1 VSIRLLHFAEDGDT
15 SGFFPQLAT
24 HHDRRRF
31 EMHFATLKPIAP
43 WLAQHMEN
51 QSVPWFSLDCAH
63 RLSYPIGMLRLARQ
77 LRRLRIDV
85 VHTHLFDPSVVGLLA
100 ATLAGTGIRVHTR
113 HHSDYHTR
121 IDRPWHVRL
130 DQLCTRLS
138 HGVIAVSEHTAEHL
152 RGREGAPPR
161 KVHVVRNGIDFAR
174 VRISSAEAV
183 ARVRAELAPPGTDL
197 VVVPARL
204 HAEKGHAHLFAALP
218 GLRRRTR
225 RPWTLC
231 LAGRGPAEAD
241 YRSQLRALGCDDL
254 VQFLGFRRDL
264 PDVLA
269 AADLVVLP
277 SVAEA
282 FGLAVAEALYLGCAV
297 VATRVGGLPEI
308 VEDGSDGV
316 LVPPA
321 APDALTD
328 AIVSLLDDPA
338 RRRALGARGRKKI
351 ENGFSFEV
359 MVRGYEAV
367 YRDVAGRSGRT
378 GP

>member
-1 VSIRLLHFAEDGDT
+1 VSLRLLHFAEDGDT

-24 HHDRRRF
+24 HHDRSGF

-43 WLAQHMEN
+43 WLARHMEN
-51 QSVPWFSLDCAH
+51 ESVPWFSLDCAH

-85 VHTHLFDPSVVGLLA
+85 IHTHLFDPSVVGLLGA
-100 ATLAGTGIRVHTR
+100 ALAGTAVRVHTR

-121 IDRPWHVRL
+121 IDRSWHVRL
-130 DQLCTRLS
+130 DRLCTRLS
-138 HGVIAVSEHTAEHL
+138 HAVVAVSEHTADHL
-152 RGREGAPPR
+152 RTREAAPPG
-161 KVHVVRNGIDFAR
+161 KVHMVRNGIDFER
-174 VRISSAEAV
+174 VHISSVEGV
-183 ARVRAELAPPGTDL
+183 ARVRAELAPPDTDL

-204 HAEKGHAHLFAALP
+204 HEEKGHAHLFSALP
-218 GLRRRTR
+218 GLRRRAG
-225 RPWTLC
+225 RPLKVC
-231 LAGRGPAEAD
+231 LAGRGPAEAS
-241 YRSQLRALGCDDL
+241 YRAQLRRLECDDL

-308 VEDGSDGV
+308 VDDGSDGI

-321 APDALTD
+321 DPGALTD
-328 AIVSLLDDPA
+328 AMVSLLADPA
-338 RRRALGARGRKKI
+338 RRHALGAQGRRKI
-351 ENGFSFEV
+351 ASGYSFEA

-367 YRDVAGRSGRT
+367 HRDLVARRGRT
-378 GP
+378 VP